1 MMKRFLFFLLAMV
14 SFSCSEKL
22 DETPDISVVEF
33 RQKWDDAEAT
43 IILNNNVKTEIH
55 NVEFLI
61 TYLDMNGNVLDTK
74 EVSSLINIKP
84 EMRGELNIPA
94 FRHNEHY
101 QYHKNSDGIAGH
113 PNFKITAKL
122 QRYNIVDYEVEQF
135 IKGNPKASM
144 ECSLN
149 IPEAIMIITV
159 ITIYIII
166 PIALIIGLVKLVNK
180 IKRKKKRQND

>member
-1 MMKRFLFFLLAMV
+1 MV
-14 SFSCSEKL
+14 LK
-22 DETPDISVVEF
+22 
-33 RQKWDDAEAT
+33 
-43 IILNNNVKTEIH
+43 NNVKTEID

-74 EVSSLINIKP
+74 EVSSLIDIKP
-84 EMRGELNIPA
+84 EMRGELKIPA

-122 QRYNIVDYEVEQF
+122 QRYNIDDYELEQF
-135 IKGNPKASM
+135 IKGHPE
-144 ECSLN
+144 ECREWGFPP
-149 IPEAIMIITV
+149 IVFIVI
-159 ITIYIII
+159 ITIYIIL

-180 IKRKKKRQND
+180 IKRKKKSLNN

>member
-1 MMKRFLFFLLAMV
+1 MMKRFLFFLFAMV
-14 SFSCSEKL
+14 SLSCSEKL

-33 RQKWDDAEAT
+33 RQEWDDAEAT

-84 EMRGELNIPA
+84 EMRVELNIPA

-113 PNFKITAKL
+113 PNFKITAK
-122 QRYNIVDYEVEQF
+122 
-135 IKGNPKASM
+135 
-144 ECSLN
+144 
-149 IPEAIMIITV
+149 
-159 ITIYIII
+159 
-166 PIALIIGLVKLVNK
+166 
-180 IKRKKKRQND
+180 